1 MVASSRIRLRELDVS
16 GRHELL
22 ANETGL
28 DETTFRALLPEH
40 GLTVEQ
46 ADHMIENAVSVLG
59 IPLDIACNF
68 VINGRDVL
76 VPMATEEPSVVAAA
90 SNAARIAQVRGGSS
104 PPAPG
109 RSCMR
114 RFRWSTL
121 PIHRRPGYGCWRRV
135 PP

>member
-46 ADHMIENAVSVLG
+46 ADHMIENAVGVLG
-59 IPLDIACNF
+59 IP
-68 VINGRDVL
+68 
-76 VPMATEEPSVVAAA
+76 
-90 SNAARIAQVRGGSS
+90 SS
-104 PPAPG
+104 TYAMQLERTLSTPG
-109 RSCMR
+109 
-114 RFRWSTL
+114 
-121 PIHRRPGYGCWRRV
+121 
-135 PP
+135 